1 MKFTGNELLPPDD
14 QFADPMNE
22 NPVSIVFPEIDPG
35 DEDDGPS
42 PTLIAFNP
50 GNFFQPT
57 PTPYPNLVQ
66 IPTME
71 FTVPEGTPGG
81 VVEVVY
87 TTPEYAETI
96 LQTPVTAY
104 AEPVPTLLI
113 GIPNE
118 MFDPYAGS
126 TPPPTE
132 MFDPYQGSS
141 PTPTP
146 RPVIHFPTKTPTP
159 TDRPVIYLKTATP
172 TP

>member
-1 MKFTGNELLPPDD
+1 
-14 QFADPMNE
+14 
-22 NPVSIVFPEIDPG
+22 
-35 DEDDGPS
+35 
-42 PTLIAFNP
+42 
-50 GNFFQPT
+50 
-57 PTPYPNLVQ
+57 
-66 IPTME
+66 
-71 FTVPEGTPGG
+71 
-81 VVEVVY
+81 VVY

-113 GIPNE
+113 GIPE
-118 MFDPYAGS
+118 
-126 TPPPTE
+126 TE

-159 TDRPVIYLKTATP
+159 TDRPVIHLKTATP